1 MTILPPVPAPRNR
14 WLPLVLITILTLAF
28 LIVSIVL
35 INLGQGLIFIPI
47 IFACMYYVKRGFVFS
62 VILVCVY
69 SILTLSLSHD
79 PNVLLLAVIRVPIF
93 ILVAGVITYLSLQKI
108 RGEETLRESEERY
121 RNVIEDQTE
130 FICRFLPDGTHIFVN
145 DAYCR
150 YFDKKREDIIGH
162 RFKPVL
168 YPEEQEIV
176 ALHIASITPEHP
188 VIDIDQRIMMPDGST
203 RWQRWSD
210 RAIFDPDGRAV
221 EYQSVGRDITE
232 QKVTEEA
239 LRVANKKLTGAFETV
254 TRTRRNFEV
263 FFNTIEDFLF
273 VLDEQGC
280 ILHTNETVTRRLG
293 YTKEELYGQS
303 VLMMHPPDRRDEAGR
318 TVAGMLA
325 GTIDFCP
332 VPLMTKGGRLIPVE
346 TRVTRGEWDGS
357 PVLFGVSKDISDL
370 KKSEEKFSAAFHA
383 NPALMIVSTIEE
395 GRILDVNASFLA
407 TLGYTREEVMG
418 RTVSEL
424 ELYSDPAQRKTII
437 DQLKENGQVRNVEV
451 KINRKDR
458 GLVDGLF
465 SAITIDIAGFPR
477 LFTVVLD
484 ITERKL
490 NESALARKTEELR
503 AVNDELTAAG
513 EELSAQF
520 DALTESERMV
530 RESEEKFRLLIE
542 NSHDI
547 IYTITPNGIF
557 TFVSPSWTALLGHP
571 VNEVEGGSFQH
582 FVHPDDLPACLAF
595 LQKTIETAQRQTG
608 IEYRV
613 RHADGTWRFHTTNGV
628 PLMDKSG
635 TIIAFEGI
643 ASDITERKQAE
654 EALLQASR
662 KLAMLNS
669 ITRHDILNQLMG
681 LRTYLELSKMD
692 VSDPVFL
699 NYIQKEEQAAEAIQW
714 QIEFTKNYQDI
725 GGQAPKWQNMSDTIG
740 SAVSQLKPSGVE
752 INVAVDRAEV
762 FADPLL
768 EKVFYNLMENSLRHG
783 EHVTRMDFSVKKS
796 ESGFI
801 LTYADN
807 GVGVTLDEKKK
818 LFQKGFGKHTGLG
831 LFLSKEILFITGI
844 TITEN
849 GEPGKGA
856 RFEMAVPKGAWRMK
870 KEDGV

>member
-232 QKVTEEA
+232 
-239 LRVANKKLTGAFETV
+239 
-254 TRTRRNFEV
+254 
-263 FFNTIEDFLF
+263 
-273 VLDEQGC
+273 
-280 ILHTNETVTRRLG
+280 
-293 YTKEELYGQS
+293 
-303 VLMMHPPDRRDEAGR
+303 
-318 TVAGMLA
+318 
-325 GTIDFCP
+325 
-332 VPLMTKGGRLIPVE
+332 
-346 TRVTRGEWDGS
+346 
-357 PVLFGVSKDISDL
+357 
-370 KKSEEKFSAAFHA
+370 
-383 NPALMIVSTIEE
+383 
-395 GRILDVNASFLA
+395 
-407 TLGYTREEVMG
+407 
-418 RTVSEL
+418 
-424 ELYSDPAQRKTII
+424 
-437 DQLKENGQVRNVEV
+437 
-451 KINRKDR
+451 
-458 GLVDGLF
+458 
-465 SAITIDIAGFPR
+465 
-477 LFTVVLD
+477 
-484 ITERKL
+484 
-490 NESALARKTEELR
+490 
-503 AVNDELTAAG
+503 
-513 EELSAQF
+513 
-520 DALTESERMV
+520 
-530 RESEEKFRLLIE
+530 
-542 NSHDI
+542 
-547 IYTITPNGIF
+547 
-557 TFVSPSWTALLGHP
+557 
-571 VNEVEGGSFQH
+571 
-582 FVHPDDLPACLAF
+582 
-595 LQKTIETAQRQTG
+595 
-608 IEYRV
+608 
-613 RHADGTWRFHTTNGV
+613 
-628 PLMDKSG
+628 
-635 TIIAFEGI
+635 
-643 ASDITERKQAE
+643 RKQAE

-856 RFEMAVPKGAWRMK
+856 RFELTVPNGAWRMK
-870 KEDGV
+870 GNGA

>member
-1 MTILPPVPAPRNR
+1 
-14 WLPLVLITILTLAF
+14 
-28 LIVSIVL
+28 
-35 INLGQGLIFIPI
+35 
-47 IFACMYYVKRGFVFS
+47 
-62 VILVCVY
+62 
-69 SILTLSLSHD
+69 
-79 PNVLLLAVIRVPIF
+79 
-93 ILVAGVITYLSLQKI
+93 
-108 RGEETLRESEERY
+108 
-121 RNVIEDQTE
+121 
-130 FICRFLPDGTHIFVN
+130 
-145 DAYCR
+145 
-150 YFDKKREDIIGH
+150 
-162 RFKPVL
+162 
-168 YPEEQEIV
+168 
-176 ALHIASITPEHP
+176 
-188 VIDIDQRIMMPDGST
+188 
-203 RWQRWSD
+203 
-210 RAIFDPDGRAV
+210 
-221 EYQSVGRDITE
+221 
-232 QKVTEEA
+232 
-239 LRVANKKLTGAFETV
+239 
-254 TRTRRNFEV
+254 
-263 FFNTIEDFLF
+263 
-273 VLDEQGC
+273 
-280 ILHTNETVTRRLG
+280 
-293 YTKEELYGQS
+293 
-303 VLMMHPPDRRDEAGR
+303 
-318 TVAGMLA
+318 
-325 GTIDFCP
+325 
-332 VPLMTKGGRLIPVE
+332 
-346 TRVTRGEWDGS
+346 
-357 PVLFGVSKDISDL
+357 
-370 KKSEEKFSAAFHA
+370 
-383 NPALMIVSTIEE
+383 
-395 GRILDVNASFLA
+395 
-407 TLGYTREEVMG
+407 MG

-692 VSDPVFL
+692 LSDPVFL
-699 NYIQKEEQAAEAIQW
+699 KYIQKEEQAAEAIQL